1 MTFGITKM
9 FRLCTHTQSQA
20 KKHETNSSHKCILS
34 IQPFSIIICDWAA
47 FFRCKIDT
55 GTGAACYTGG
65 CENQSVG
72 FRLAAIDIK
81 GGRGNHQSR
90 EPREPTQTPL
100 SGLPALNF
108 RQPGLQV
115 SPALDRKASSIGS
128 STSPSL
134 PLAGTSTRLNPQYVF
149 LAN

>member
-1 MTFGITKM
+1 M

-20 KKHETNSSHKCILS
+20 KKHETNSSRKCILS

-47 FFRCKIDT
+47 FFRCKLDT

-72 FRLAAIDIK
+72 FRLVAIDIK

-108 RQPGLQV
+108 RQPAGKCRSGQKDIEHRLLHK
-115 SPALDRKASSIGS
+115 PLASSGRDLHTFKS
-128 STSPSL
+128 SICLFS
-134 PLAGTSTRLNPQYVF
+134 
-149 LAN
+149 